1 MGLMDHFNQPQN
13 KLADIMGAA
22 QRIAGNDPRAALQ
35 HMADQG
41 MTCNLPDGRVM
52 PIKDLLTMAEGKT
65 AQQFLS
71 QLGL

>member
-1 MGLMDHFNQPQN
+1 MGLMDHFKQPQS
-13 KLADIMGAA
+13 KLDDIVGAA

-35 HMADQG
+35 RMADQG

-52 PIKDLLTMAEGKT
+52 LIKDLLTMAEGKT